1 MSVDPKRLFF
11 RRKYE
16 FDRLLGVCLLVAT
29 APLTIFLCA
38 AVKLTS
44 KGPGFYRQRRVGL
57 DGKVFE
63 MVKLRTMVVDSEP
76 GGKAVWC
83 VKRDPRITRFGRILR
98 KTHLDE
104 LPQLWNVSKGEMC
117 LVGPRPERPEICD
130 ELASRIEG
138 YYERNTVKPG
148 VTGLAQINLPP
159 DVSFADVQRKQVLDL
174 RYIEEANTWLEIR
187 ILMATALRIGGLRGS
202 TVMKAMGLCRSG
214 LLSVDIPASADD
226 EPSFAYR
233 CPNRPR

>member
-1 MSVDPKRLFF
+1 MSSHTALAERSSAASVPSAGGLACNPGLSAPQAIKLDLSADPRRLFF
-11 RRKYE
+11 RRKYV
-16 FDRLLGVCLLVAT
+16 FDRLLGACLLVAT
-29 APLTIFLCA
+29 APLTMLLCA

-63 MVKLRTMVVDSEP
+63 IVKLRTMVVDSEP

-83 VKRDPRITRFGRILR
+83 VKRDPRITQLGRILR

-104 LPQLWNVSKGEMC
+104 LPQLWNVSKGERC

-138 YYERNTVKPG
+138 Y
-148 VTGLAQINLPP
+148 
-159 DVSFADVQRKQVLDL
+159 
-174 RYIEEANTWLEIR
+174 
-187 ILMATALRIGGLRGS
+187 
-202 TVMKAMGLCRSG
+202 
-214 LLSVDIPASADD
+214 
-226 EPSFAYR
+226 
-233 CPNRPR
+233 